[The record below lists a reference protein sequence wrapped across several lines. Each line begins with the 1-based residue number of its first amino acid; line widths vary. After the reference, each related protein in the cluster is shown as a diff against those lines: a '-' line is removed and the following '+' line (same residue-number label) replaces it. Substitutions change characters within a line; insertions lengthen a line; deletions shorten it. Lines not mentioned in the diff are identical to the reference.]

1 MTTELADV
9 ITQMVANLQI
19 AAPEESVKR
28 LDSPPEPLSV
38 CGLASCVTETS
49 AKIFDIFSLSGKIKH
64 RISWLRTQQNGMM
77 ILGTE
82 NLKQQCQK

>member
-1 MTTELADV
+1 MTELADV
-9 ITQMVANLQI
+9 ITQTVANLQI
-19 AAPEESVKR
+19 AASEESVKH

-49 AKIFDIFSLSGKIKH
+49 ATFFDILSLSGKIKH
-64 RISWLRTQQNGMM
+64 RISWLRTQQNEMM

-82 NLKQQCQK
+82 NLTQQCQK